1 MAGGDPQEQI
11 NLNDTKTFFYGVYM
25 GCFLRTIEFKKLTRD
40 VVTFGVIWM
49 LSLVFILVYLTVIAN
64 R

>member
-1 MAGGDPQEQI
+1 MVFI
-11 NLNDTKTFFYGVYM
+11 WS
-25 GCFLRTIEFKKLTRD
+25 CFLRTIEFKKLTRD

-49 LSLVFILVYLTVIAN
+49 LSLVIVTVYLTVIAN